1 MPYTSSQTISAA
13 DADCL
18 IQILRANP
26 EISEREFHE
35 FGLTTDD
42 LQDLM
47 VKLQY
52 IAHGCGDHS

>member
-1 MPYTSSQTISAA
+1 MPDMTPAE
-13 DADCL
+13 ADCL

-42 LQDLM
+42 LQELM